1 MFELPQFQEQPRER
15 ADAARNRERIL
26 AAAGTLV
33 DECGGID
40 GVSMD
45 DVAKRAEVGTGTLYR
60 RFGDRAGLAFALLD
74 DQTKEFQNALIS
86 GPPPLGP
93 GVPAAKRLHAFGAG
107 FLDLLETHAE
117 LMVAAAPTV
126 RESAGVLAL
135 YTTHL
140 RILLEEAAPHLDARY
155 TAESLI
161 AMLDPAQ
168 HLRMR
173 RLLGYSL
180 DQLVRGW
187 DQLIAALTSA
197 PRVREA

>member
-1 MFELPQFQEQPRER
+1 
-15 ADAARNRERIL
+15 
-26 AAAGTLV
+26 
-33 DECGGID
+33 
-40 GVSMD
+40 
-45 DVAKRAEVGTGTLYR
+45 
-60 RFGDRAGLAFALLD
+60 
-74 DQTKEFQNALIS
+74 
-86 GPPPLGP
+86 
-93 GVPAAKRLHAFGAG
+93 
-107 FLDLLETHAE
+107 
-117 LMVAAAPTV
+117 MVAAAPTV

-173 RLLGYSL
+173 RLLGYSI

-187 DQLIAALTSA
+187 DQLVEALVR
-197 PRVREA
+197 PRP

>member
-1 MFELPQFQEQPRER
+1 
-15 ADAARNRERIL
+15 
-26 AAAGTLV
+26 
-33 DECGGID
+33 
-40 GVSMD
+40 
-45 DVAKRAEVGTGTLYR
+45 
-60 RFGDRAGLAFALLD
+60 
-74 DQTKEFQNALIS
+74 
-86 GPPPLGP
+86 
-93 GVPAAKRLHAFGAG
+93 
-107 FLDLLETHAE
+107 
-117 LMVAAAPTV
+117 
-126 RESAGVLAL
+126 VLAL

-187 DQLIAALTSA
+187 DQLVEALVR
-197 PRVREA
+197 PRP